1 MLSLEGVMSK
11 AKWFVVG
18 SGDETKFTSAAR
30 LSCLLRT
37 SPTSKEDPTLWACG
51 RVCSNFSST
60 GCVLVGLNC
69 LEFMQYSD
77 LRVDVMD
84 KQENKSVWPSL
95 PTVRYNLIQT
105 HALCEYTHTPIIKLK
120 SIVSSV
126 VSWCH

>member
-1 MLSLEGVMSK
+1 MVCGGV
-11 AKWFVVG
+11 WG
-18 SGDETKFTSAAR
+18 ETKFTSAA
-30 LSCLLRT
+30 LLLCLLRA

-69 LEFMQYSD
+69 LEYSD
-77 LRVDVMD
+77 LRVD
-84 KQENKSVWPSL
+84 KQENKSIWRSL
-95 PTVRYNLIQT
+95 STVRYSLIQT
-105 HALCEYTHTPIIKLK
+105 HALCVYTHTPIIKLK